1 MGWME
6 SGFTEASTPSL
17 RPPVSVETPGVPGFN
32 FDPSRGLDPHPGMT
46 STHLHQHRMKR
57 ITAHLAPDA
66 LMRPHNRSESS
77 VPLLHEGM
85 AATLI
90 FGIGFSPITALA
102 LSLMGI
108 LTLPVAS
115 LLLVFPAFALAMGLS
130 CYRIRY
136 GRLMRHGFTMGIL
149 AVACYDGVRI
159 PFIMAGWMGDFIPRI
174 GGMLV
179 GDGSH
184 HAVLGYLWR
193 YLGNGGGM
201 GMAFVGAFSLLKPLL
216 AEHHQARITP
226 RVTKLIALGFGCLV
240 WACLIVTLK
249 ISPQGEDKMFV
260 ITPTSLLLS
269 WIGHLVFG
277 YALGCLV
284 SRFRPEGICKVFP
297 RSE

>member
-1 MGWME
+1 
-6 SGFTEASTPSL
+6 
-17 RPPVSVETPGVPGFN
+17 
-32 FDPSRGLDPHPGMT
+32 
-46 STHLHQHRMKR
+46 MKR
-57 ITAHLAPDA
+57 VAANLAPDA
-66 LMRPHNRSESS
+66 LMDPLIRSGS
-77 VPLLHEGM
+77 VASLLHEGT
-85 AATLI
+85 AAALI

-115 LLLVFPAFALAMGLS
+115 LFLVVPALAIAMGLS

-159 PFIMAGWMGDFIPRI
+159 PFVMAGWMGDFIPGI

-179 GDGSH
+179 GDGNH

-201 GMAFVGAFSLLKPLL
+201 GVAFVCAFSLLKPLL

-249 ISPQGEDKMFV
+249 ISPQGEEKMFV

-277 YALGCLV
+277 YTLGCLV
-284 SRFRPEGICKVFP
+284 IRIRPEEISKEFP
-297 RSE
+297 PL